1 MIGIVFFLG
10 EGVIDIK
17 DIDRN
22 IFMINFMVFFFN
34 IINYIFQFNLYGF
47 QLICIF
53 LIFGVKV
60 QQGVIN
66 LKGICL

>member
-22 IFMINFMVFFFN
+22 IVMINFMVFFFN
-34 IINYIFQFNLYGF
+34 IINYIF
-47 QLICIF
+47 
-53 LIFGVKV
+53 
-60 QQGVIN
+60 
-66 LKGICL
+66 